1 MAFYFQHIA
10 IISDDVI
17 KTDAL
22 WADVLAVGL
31 MALTEIPPK
40 GIEQPPAARPTV
52 TTIALYGYR
61 CAKSPDSPE
70 SHSETLKS

>member
-1 MAFYFQHIA
+1 M
-10 IISDDVI
+10 
-17 KTDAL
+17 
-22 WADVLAVGL
+22 LAVGL